1 MCGIVACYAKEGC
14 YEKLLSALSRL
25 EYRGYDS
32 AGIALLCG
40 GNFSVRK
47 RAGGVSNLNGPPLPG
62 IRASDI
68 RGGRRTA
75 RPPT

>member
-25 EYRGYDS
+25 EYRRYDS

-40 GNFSVRK
+40 GNFIVRK
-47 RAGGVSNLNGPPLPG
+47 RAGGVSKL
-62 IRASDI
+62 
-68 RGGRRTA
+68 
-75 RPPT
+75 